1 MSGVMEMASELLSK
15 IGKPAYVEFSTVAKE
30 IITRDEHGEVVKD
43 YYRARDVDMV
53 TVRQI
58 GSSDSSIFEVTRW
71 LAQNKAEVHGG
82 RLPRE
87 HADYYERAYQSW
99 KNGQEL
105 PLEGTPIR
113 GWAPI
118 PPSQQ
123 ETIVRAGVRTV
134 EDLATMNAEAC
145 QRIGMGSVM
154 LKNKAMAWVAQAKD
168 KGPATMEIASLK
180 QKNDLLEASVAKLTE
195 QMQALLVAKPRRSEQ
210 AAHTDVDS
218 EPPQRGI
225 GLSDILDEA
234 PTRSHH
240 KKGA

>member
-1 MSGVMEMASELLSK
+1 MSGVMEMASDLLSK
-15 IGKPAYVEFSTVAKE
+15 IGKPAYVEFSQVAKHLPSQSE
-30 IITRDEHGEVVKD
+30 KEGRYIAIDI
-43 YYRARDVDMV
+43 DMV

-87 HADYYERAYQSW
+87 HADYYERAYQAW

-123 ETIVRAGVRTV
+123 ETVVRAGIRTV

-145 QRIGMGSVM
+145 QRIGMGAVM

-168 KGPATMEIASLK
+168 KGPLTMEMAALK
-180 QKNDLLEASVAKLTE
+180 QKNDLLEASVSKLTE
-195 QMQALLVAKPRRSEQ
+195 QMQALLAEKPRHLER
-210 AAHTDVDS
+210 AAPPDVDR

-225 GLSDILDEA
+225 GLGDILDEE
-234 PTRSHH
+234 PKRSHH